1 MSTQDKDSSRK
12 ANAFTC
18 QIEGAEAFSFPLVTA
33 FRTQR
38 IAITGADEIPADQDM
53 YKIEFTLDNDIVT
66 AEYNLGHPKVRVDT
80 VTGKANLRY
89 TPSSMTLKLTVD
101 PSAKSVSGVYAI
113 DTVQDYG
120 GVITPG
126 IKLNGNFAVNYID
139 S

>member
-1 MSTQDKDSSRK
+1 MSTQDKGSNPQ

-18 QIEGAEAFSFPLVTA
+18 QIEGAGAFSFPLVNA
-33 FRTQR
+33 FRTER
-38 IAITGADEIPADQDM
+38 ITITGADYLPLDQDI
-53 YKIEFTLDNDIVT
+53 YKIEFTFDNDIVT
-66 AEYNLGHPKVRVDT
+66 AEYNLGHAKVKVDT
-80 VTGKANLRY
+80 ETGKANIRY
-89 TPSSMTLKLTVD
+89 TPISMTLKLTVD
-101 PSAKSVSGVYAI
+101 HFSKSVSGVYAI